1 MPDQTLRPR
10 CLDRCQT
17 VSGPVTRTLS
27 ILAFAAIVAAS
38 SPGLAERPP
47 ATTPPKPQAAPDR
60 TAPEPPKRQLKAQPL
75 CRDVGGYSAYL
86 RRTGKICRLSGEEF
100 NNPGYRG
107 FR

>member
-1 MPDQTLRPR
+1 MRMVPKRRFSVCTA
-10 CLDRCQT
+10 
-17 VSGPVTRTLS
+17 VAVA
-27 ILAFAAIVAAS
+27 LAGAAIVAAS
-38 SPGLAERPP
+38 EPSL
-47 ATTPPKPQAAPDR
+47 AAPER
-60 TAPEPPKRQLKAQPL
+60 PKRQPETQPL